1 MFFPSAEIAA
11 ALQLWE
17 LIGTRYGKLRAPGVD
32 ALCRKLQVVVLLD
45 RRADKF
51 LQLRVLED
59 LPPGKIGIGRCLSL
73 DLGVFAQ
80 ITEGRW
86 RLNDRPMV
94 VRADLTSGEGTG
106 GQHCDHQ

>member
-59 LPPGKIGIGRCLSL
+59 LPPGKISIGRCLSL
-73 DLGVFAQ
+73 NLRIFAQ
-80 ITEGRW
+80 ITVGRW
-86 RLNDRPMV
+86 RLNGGAMRVRPQLSPP
-94 VRADLTSGEGTG
+94 DP
-106 GQHCDHQ
+106 

>member
-17 LIGTRYGKLRAPGVD
+17 LIGTRYGKLRAAGVD

-59 LPPGKIGIGRCLSL
+59 LPPGKISIGRCLSL

-80 ITEGRW
+80 IAVARW
-86 RLNDRPMV
+86 RLNDLPMV
-94 VRADLTSGEGTG
+94 VRPNASCSD
-106 GQHCDHQ
+106 